1 MRYREI
7 PGTGAHASAVGYG
20 LWGVSGQWEGG
31 ADDAEAIR
39 ALHAAI
45 DAGIDFFDTAP
56 VYGRGHAEELLGKAL
71 KGRRD
76 KVLVASKCGL
86 VWNSPDG
93 PVLRDVS
100 PASLIAEI
108 DRSLSRLGTD
118 RIDLWQV
125 HWPTPEMVLEETMA
139 ALLSV
144 VQAGKVRWLGV
155 SNFTAADTRRAKE
168 LGGIVSW
175 QGIYNALERNP
186 SWYHDNPLVYR
197 TERDILP
204 LAEELGL
211 GILPYS
217 PLMQGL
223 LAGAF
228 GRGKVFGADDV
239 RILNP
244 HLNGPESAP
253 YYEAAAAFLAFAAE
267 LGKPPAELA
276 INWLLRRPAILSVI
290 CGARTAAEA
299 VANARAAE
307 WELNEADA
315 AELERRLSPW
325 ESVIKG

>member
-7 PGTGAHASAVGYG
+7 PGSGVKASAIGFG

-31 ADDAEAIR
+31 ADDTEAIR
-39 ALHAAI
+39 ALHAAM

-56 VYGRGHAEELLGKAL
+56 VYGRGHAEEVLGKAL

-76 KVLVASKCGL
+76 RALIASKCGL
-86 VWNSPDG
+86 VWESPDG

-100 PASLIAEI
+100 PASLTAEI

-118 RIDLWQV
+118 HIDLWQV
-125 HWPTPEMVLEETMA
+125 HWPTPEMVLEETFA

-144 VQAGKVRWLGV
+144 VKAGKVRWLGV
-155 SNFTAADTRRAKE
+155 SNFTAADTRRAME
-168 LGGIVSW
+168 LAGIVSW

-186 SWYHDNPLVYR
+186 SWYHDNNLAYR
-197 TERDILP
+197 TERDLLP
-204 LAEELGL
+204 LAEELGF
-211 GILPYS
+211 GILPFS

-228 GRGKVFGADDV
+228 DEKKVFGKDDV

-244 HLNGPESAP
+244 HLNGPEAAP
-253 YYEAAAAFLAFAAE
+253 YFAASAAFVAFARE

-276 INWLLRRPAILSVI
+276 INWLLRKRVMLSVI
-290 CGARTAAEA
+290 CGARTAPEA

-307 WELNEADA
+307 WELGEEDA
-315 AELERRLSPW
+315 AELERRLDPW
-325 ESVIKG
+325 GSTIRD